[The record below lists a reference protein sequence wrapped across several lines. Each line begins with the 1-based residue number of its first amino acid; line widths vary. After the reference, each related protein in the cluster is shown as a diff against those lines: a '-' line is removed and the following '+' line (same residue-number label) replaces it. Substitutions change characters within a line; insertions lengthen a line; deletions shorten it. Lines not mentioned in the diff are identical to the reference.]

1 MAVRSFETTNNSTS
15 PETPAATFQFDLT
28 WHAAKG

>member
-1 MAVRSFETTNNSTS
+1 VTNNSAT

-28 WHAAKG
+28 WHAARS